1 MAAPAYPK
9 AAKAQVASSL
19 RYNLLLCSWRHL
31 DLTDLGLYAEYCLL
45 QAQVAPK
52 LRYSLSPKAPPAIT
66 QESLST
72 LSRDEVTGTIDTCV
86 KAGFSGREA
95 PASNGALERRD
106 FGKFVQFFRMS
117 SSYIAGHRSRLFV
130 ICLPGEVGSLL
141 AA

>member
-1 MAAPAYPK
+1 MTAPANSK

-19 RYNLLLCSWRHL
+19 RYNPLLCSWRHL
-31 DLTDLGLYAEYCLL
+31 DLIILGFYAEYCLF

-72 LSRDEVTGTIDTCV
+72 LSRDEVSGTNDTCV